1 MADALICGAC
11 GGDVPA
17 GRPRCGRCGGST
29 KEAPS
34 TPQAVRR
41 PWQKHVAIVGGVSVL
56 AVVGVAIGRGT
67 LSPVAQTQPPA
78 VSASPLPRE
87 TQPTPSSVPS
97 GISQND
103 VFAGADAARA
113 GIAAYKGGDVA
124 AAVTQFTAAVER
136 DPNNAEALNN
146 LGQALVRSGRAREAI
161 PYFDRAIG
169 IENSVWS
176 YHFNRAKAC
185 GDLKDWGQATAGYT
199 EAARLFPDDYVTQFN
214 LAKALQAKGDV
225 PAALQAYAKA
235 AELAPGQPDFHLWY
249 GQALDQSGKRQ
260 EAAAEYRTFLELD
273 PNASQAEKVKARLSE
288 LGEAPSTSS

>member
-1 MADALICGAC
+1 
-11 GGDVPA
+11 
-17 GRPRCGRCGGST
+17 
-29 KEAPS
+29 
-34 TPQAVRR
+34 
-41 PWQKHVAIVGGVSVL
+41 
-56 AVVGVAIGRGT
+56 
-67 LSPVAQTQPPA
+67 
-78 VSASPLPRE
+78 
-87 TQPTPSSVPS
+87 
-97 GISQND
+97 

-273 PNASQAEKVKARLSE
+273 PKASQAEKVKARLSE